1 MTSKANKKNMLLI
14 IL

>member
-1 MTSKANKKNMLLI
+1 MHTSKANFK